1 MHYIEELAGGAA
13 FRWSPL
19 DTEKKQRVNIL
30 AMGDVGSTLLIGL
43 TLLGGDRI
51 DSIGIWDINENNA
64 LRFEQEINQ
73 IAYPFEYNKLPAV
86 EAIDESRLFDCDVFV
101 FCASRGIP
109 SLGEN
114 VADVRMAQF
123 EGNRPIVEKYA
134 ELAVRS
140 GFKGLFAV
148 VSDPVEPLCKA
159 ALMKG
164 LYPEQIQGYGLGV
177 MNSRAAYYAKKDKRF
192 ARFLTEGRAFGPHGS
207 GLVIA
212 DSINDYD
219 DGLSRE
225 LTTLAAEAN
234 LRARET
240 GYKPYIAPA
249 LSSGAISLL
258 LTISGD
264 WHYSSVY
271 LGNSEK
277 GAFMGIK
284 NRMGPDGTIIEKI
297 PLPDKLFDRIRES
310 YEELCRII

>member
-1 MHYIEELAGGAA
+1 MHYIEELARGTA

-43 TLLGGDRI
+43 ALLGGDRI